1 MLSNQAVAD
10 SVKLYGPVYL
20 DTNTWHPA
28 DENNVPT
35 GLYIGNGNV
44 LEPGDTTD
52 IPEAV
57 ILVSL
62 DTSNTGEFSET
73 LTITGGELTESIPLS
88 ATVTKLLVFPPTP
101 PGHYWRHLVQE
112 GDRVD
117 LLAHRYYGNADRVEP
132 IFTGNPRLPFKN
144 DLSDYVGETIFIP
157 YEKRETKKAINTA
170 NKKSGLQKIIEAR
183 KKESQS

>member
-88 ATVTKLLVFPPTP
+88 ATVTKLLVFPPRP
-101 PGHYWRHLVQE
+101 PAITGGTSCRRATGSTFSRIATTATRTELS
-112 GDRVD
+112 
-117 LLAHRYYGNADRVEP
+117 RYLQVIPGC
-132 IFTGNPRLPFKN
+132 RLK
-144 DLSDYVGETIFIP
+144 TI
-157 YEKRETKKAINTA
+157 
-170 NKKSGLQKIIEAR
+170 
-183 KKESQS
+183 